1 MAARGCPVLLNS
13 FRDEPLDTL
22 ISRLDATSGSQLV
35 KRISQQL
42 FERAKKVIPGGATRP
57 FRAWD
62 PYPFYGKKAYGSKLE
77 DVEGNVYTDFWM
89 AHGAEVLGHLH
100 PAVVKA
106 TKEQCE
112 LGFHLGVCNE
122 WEVRLAE
129 QVCKLVPSVKMITFN
144 NSGTEAI
151 LHAVKLARAYTKRA
165 KIAKFEWGFHGYIES
180 LHTSCYGPAGGPD
193 SAGHDPLSQKNTVVL
208 PLHDASAS
216 HKAIK
221 RRDLACVWLETFPS
235 AYTIPEDKEFVRGL
249 REVCSDTDTLLIL
262 DEVVTGFRT
271 NAGGTQA
278 EYGVTPD
285 LTTFGK
291 ALAGGEFPVGAVG
304 GRSEIM
310 ELMDVG
316 KHPGSQSVYQGGTYA
331 GNSLAMHAGYEATK
345 VYEEGS
351 MYPRMNGLGER
362 LLKGLEG
369 AIEETHANARVTGY
383 KSTATIHFL
392 RAGAKVT
399 DARSLLLSVDKE
411 MEKKY
416 FKYLLS
422 KGILAMT
429 PSLPHFYVTFPH
441 TNQEIDSVILA
452 TREFLKSNLG

>member
-1 MAARGCPVLLNS
+1 MK
-13 FRDEPLDTL
+13 T
-22 ISRLDATSGSQLV
+22 
-35 KRISQQL
+35 ISQQW

-57 FRAWD
+57 FRRWD
-62 PYPFYGKKAYGSKLE
+62 PYPFYGKRAYGSKLE
-77 DVEGNVYTDFWM
+77 DLEGNVYTDFWM

-106 TKEQCE
+106 VKEQCE

-122 WEVRLAE
+122 WEVKLAE

-151 LHAVKLARAYTKRA
+151 LHAIKLARAYTKRA
-165 KIAKFEWGFHGYIES
+165 KIAKFEWAFHGYVES
-180 LHTSCYGPAGGPD
+180 IHTATHGPAHGPD

-208 PLHDASAS
+208 PLHDADAA

-221 RRDLACVWLETFPS
+221 QKDLACVWLETFPS
-235 AYTIPEDKEFVRGL
+235 AYTIPEDKEFVKGL
-249 REVCSDTDTLLIL
+249 REACSDTDTLLIL
-262 DEVVTGFRT
+262 DEIVTGFRT

-278 EYGVTPD
+278 EYGITPD

-291 ALAGGEFPVGAVG
+291 AIAGGELPVGAVG

-310 ELMDVG
+310 ELMDVR

-331 GNSLAMHAGYEATK
+331 GNSLVMHAGYEATK

-351 MYPRMNGLGER
+351 MYPRMNRLGEK
-362 LLKGLEG
+362 LMKGMEE

-383 KSTATIHFL
+383 KSTVKIHFL

-399 DARSLLLSVDKE
+399 DARSLLLSVDVETE
-411 MEKKY
+411 MKY
-416 FKYLLS
+416 YKYMLS
-422 KGILAMT
+422 KGILALT
-429 PSLPHFYVTFPH
+429 PDVPHFYVTFPH
-441 TNQEIDSVILA
+441 TDQEIDSTISA
-452 TREFLKSNLG
+452 TRDFLKSMPK